1 GKRCRYT
8 QQEEN
13 MLDFIGTV
21 VTATLMVFAVNAV
34 IIFMATS
41 RFAKLALAL
50 AIGVWI
56 GLSAAAGA
64 AGMIGISKPFPVVGI
79 FVALPLL
86 AAAIATSSPAA
97 RRAMLSV
104 PMPLMI
110 GLNIGRIFA
119 GLFFL
124 LAGWGPPSRPLPSFP
139 CPG

>member
-1 GKRCRYT
+1 
-8 QQEEN
+8 

-34 IIFMATS
+34 IIFMDTAGS
-41 RFAKLALAL
+41 GNLALGL
-50 AIGVWI
+50 AMGV
-56 GLSAAAGA
+56 GLGLPAAGGA
-64 AGMIGISKPFPVVGI
+64 VGMIGISKPFPVVGI